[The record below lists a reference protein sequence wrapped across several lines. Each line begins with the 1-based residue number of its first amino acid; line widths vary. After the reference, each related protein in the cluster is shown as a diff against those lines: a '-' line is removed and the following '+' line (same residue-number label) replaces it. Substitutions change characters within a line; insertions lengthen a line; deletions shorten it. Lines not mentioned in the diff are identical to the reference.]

1 MTAKNWRAF
10 LSSNTANRKLRLT
23 EDEIVRRA
31 AETEDILRFRT
42 SIRWCLAVALFHLV
56 AKKWFVPWFSQ
67 HLEFLLGVE
76 LGSVVLLLIM
86 LCVTFLSRLRLVVR
100 TESEPDVIEEH
111 ASRPNPL

>member
-31 AETEDILRFRT
+31 AGKRSFRLFHAG
-42 SIRWCLAVALFHLV
+42 IRWCGALAFVCIV
-56 AKKWFVPWFSQ
+56 AKKWFPVWFWQ
-67 HLEFLLGVE
+67 HAGFLIGLQFG
-76 LGSVVLLLIM
+76 LLAQSLVM
-86 LCVTFLSRLRLVVR
+86 LWFAFDNNI
-100 TESEPDVIEEH
+100 ESELDVIEEH